1 MRTVAWPFFAFRSV
15 RTNTKQTLAAR
26 AKTGYEAMPLMPIK
40 LKRVYE
46 TPSRDDGVRIL
57 VDRLWPRGLSKD
69 LAKIDLW
76 LRDVAPSNELR
87 RWFNH
92 EPEKWD
98 EFRRR
103 YFAELTD
110 NPAAQSVLEE
120 ASRSKVTLLFA
131 AKDEERNNAVAL
143 REYLVPSKRS

>member
-1 MRTVAWPFFAFRSV
+1 MQQPTAVS
-15 RTNTKQTLAAR
+15 
-26 AKTGYEAMPLMPIK
+26 GYEAMPPMQLN

-46 TPSRDDGVRIL
+46 TASSDDGVRIL
-57 VDRLWPRGLSKD
+57 VDRFWPRGLSKD
-69 LAKIDLW
+69 RAKIDLW

-92 EPEKWD
+92 EPEKWA

-103 YFAELTD
+103 YSVELTD
-110 NPAAQSVLEE
+110 NAATARSVLEE

-143 REYLVPSKRS
+143 LEYLIQSMRS

>member
-1 MRTVAWPFFAFRSV
+1 
-15 RTNTKQTLAAR
+15 
-26 AKTGYEAMPLMPIK
+26 MPSMQVN

-46 TPSRDDGVRIL
+46 TASRDDGVRIL

-69 LAKIDLW
+69 RAKVELW
-76 LRDVAPSNELR
+76 LREVAPSNDLR

-103 YFAELTD
+103 YFSELTEKD
-110 NPAAQSVLEE
+110 GAVRTVLEQ
-120 ASRSKVTLLFA
+120 ASRSTVTLLFA

-143 REYLVPSKRS
+143 REYLIQSSGLESNAQ

>member
-1 MRTVAWPFFAFRSV
+1 MARLRGIIFRWRSS
-15 RTNTKQTLAAR
+15 
-26 AKTGYEAMPLMPIK
+26 I
-40 LKRVYE
+40 KRVYE
-46 TPSRDDGVRIL
+46 TASSDDGLRIL

-69 LAKIDLW
+69 RAKIDLW
-76 LRDVAPSNELR
+76 LRDVAPSTELR

-110 NPAAQSVLEE
+110 NAAARSVSEE

-143 REYLVPSKRS
+143 REYLEAIPKPL

>member
-1 MRTVAWPFFAFRSV
+1 MPRV
-15 RTNTKQTLAAR
+15 R
-26 AKTGYEAMPLMPIK
+26 IV

-46 TPSRDDGVRIL
+46 TASPDDGVRIL
-57 VDRLWPRGLSKD
+57 VDRLWPRGLSKER
-69 LAKIDLW
+69 AKIDLW

-92 EPEKWD
+92 DCEKWD

-103 YFAELTD
+103 YFTELTGND
-110 NPAAQSVLEE
+110 GARSVLEE

-131 AKDEERNNAVAL
+131 SKDQERNNAVAL
-143 REYLVPSKRS
+143 RAYLVESRRAYTPAPPGDPCDI

>member
-1 MRTVAWPFFAFRSV
+1 MPTMRI
-15 RTNTKQTLAAR
+15 
-26 AKTGYEAMPLMPIK
+26 G

-46 TPSRDDGVRIL
+46 TASKNDGVRIL

-76 LRDVAPSNELR
+76 LREVAPSNALR

-92 EPEKWD
+92 ESEKWD

-110 NPAAQSVLEE
+110 NAAARSVLEE
-120 ASRSKVTLLFA
+120 ASRAKVTLLFA

-143 REYLVPSKRS
+143 REYLVQPKRS

>member
-1 MRTVAWPFFAFRSV
+1 MIVDEMVQERIASRT
-15 RTNTKQTLAAR
+15 
-26 AKTGYEAMPLMPIK
+26 MPSIQII

-46 TPSRDDGVRIL
+46 TASSDDGVRIL

-69 LAKIDLW
+69 LAEIDLW
-76 LRDVAPSNELR
+76 LRDVAPSDELR

-92 EPEKWD
+92 EPAKWD
-98 EFRRR
+98 EFKVR

-110 NPAAQSVLEE
+110 SAAAHSILEE
-120 ASRSKVTLLFA
+120 ASRSSVTLLFA

-143 REYLVPSKRS
+143 REYLVKPGRS

>member
-1 MRTVAWPFFAFRSV
+1 MQI
-15 RTNTKQTLAAR
+15 N
-26 AKTGYEAMPLMPIK
+26 

-46 TPSRDDGVRIL
+46 TASKDDGVRIL
-57 VDRLWPRGLSKD
+57 VDRLWPRGLSRD
-69 LAKIDLW
+69 RAKIDLW

-110 NPAAQSVLEE
+110 NSAARSVLEE

-143 REYLVPSKRS
+143 REHLIQSRRS